1 MAQTPPTRAT
11 EWPSEGRSVL
21 ILSMIAAAVFGL
33 LAGCGA
39 GLAGARLSEQPDFGW
54 AFTALAWISV
64 TLAPALAATF
74 VGLAV
79 LVGGITLRT
88 RGFRS
93 GPRPPELFLTTVLV
107 IAVYALIPV
116 ALLFLGPFAVWL
128 LSWVTSLLGT
138 CPPGEYCPTF

>member
-11 EWPSEGRSVL
+11 EWPSGGRSVL

-39 GLAGARLSEQPDFGW
+39 GLDGSWLSEQPDFGW

-64 TLAPALAATF
+64 TLAPTLAWIF

-79 LVGGITLRT
+79 LVGGIALRT

-93 GPRPPELFLTTVLV
+93 GPWPPEFILTAVLT
-107 IAVYALIPV
+107 IPLYALIPV

-138 CPPGEYCPTF
+138 CPPGDYCPTF

>member
-11 EWPSEGRSVL
+11 EWPSEGRSAL
-21 ILSMIAAAVFGL
+21 ILSMITAGVFGL

-39 GLAGARLSEQPDFGW
+39 RLNGSWLSEHLEFGW
-54 AFTALAWISV
+54 AYTALAWASV
-64 TLAPALAATF
+64 TLAPALAWTF

-79 LVGGITLRT
+79 LVGGIALRT

-93 GPRPPELFLTTVLV
+93 GPWPPEFVLTAVLM
-107 IAVYALIPV
+107 IPIYALVLV
-116 ALLFLGPFAVWL
+116 ALLFFGPFAVEL
-128 LSWVTSLLGT
+128 LTWVASFLDN